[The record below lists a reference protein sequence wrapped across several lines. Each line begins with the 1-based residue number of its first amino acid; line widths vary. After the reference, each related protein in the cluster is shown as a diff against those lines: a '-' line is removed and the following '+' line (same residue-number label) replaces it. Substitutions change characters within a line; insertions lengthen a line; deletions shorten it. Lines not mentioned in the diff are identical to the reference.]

1 MSYPTQDGVRFFTH
15 SGRSWPSSDV
25 YTRTLPDAHG
35 RSWISRGGR
44 RVRTVRAQSPRPGG
58 AFPEPIAFGG
68 AIQASVWGAKRSSV
82 F

>member
-35 RSWISRGGR
+35 AAAAN
-44 RVRTVRAQSPRPGG
+44 VVAPCP
-58 AFPEPIAFGG
+58 
-68 AIQASVWGAKRSSV
+68 
-82 F
+82 